1 MSKIKDIGYSRCW
14 FADWKWNVKHPYLV
28 IETNYYYDYNTPPR
42 GESLIDCDTD
52 VEKFLSFAKENFKK
66 QNYGK

>member
-14 FADWKWNVKHPYLV
+14 FADWEWNVKHPYLV

-42 GESLIDCDTD
+42 GESLIDCGTD